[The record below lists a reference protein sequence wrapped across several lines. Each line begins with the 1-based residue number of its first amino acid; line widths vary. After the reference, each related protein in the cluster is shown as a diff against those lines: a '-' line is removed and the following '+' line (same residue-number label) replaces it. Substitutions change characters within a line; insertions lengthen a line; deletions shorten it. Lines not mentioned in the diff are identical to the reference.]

1 MQKGLIMIYEL
12 YDELGLIRIV
22 KSRTEAKYLTSTR
35 PDWKI
40 VAKKQQKPVYEDA
53 PF

>member
-1 MQKGLIMIYEL
+1 MIYEI
-12 YDELGLIRIV
+12 YDEIGLIRIV
-22 KSRTEAKYLTSTR
+22 KSRTEAKYLVSIR

-40 VAKKQQKPVYEDA
+40 IVKKLPKVVYENA

>member
-1 MQKGLIMIYEL
+1 MIYEI
-12 YDELGLIRIV
+12 YDEFGLIRIV
-22 KSRTEAKYLTSTR
+22 KSRTEAKYLTSCR

-40 VAKKQQKPVYEDA
+40 FNKKPPKIVYEDA